1 MSKTYEALLALIESQ
16 QKGKENTDVFM
27 VGEQLKDIGSESE
40 HNAEILLQD
49 LQIKTMDIVAGAA
62 KLKDYADKNHKGAK
76 CFCISP
82 KVADGILREFY
93 GLEKSGEAEKKPA
106 STIVQESG
114 FIDLGDFL

>member
-1 MSKTYEALLALIESQ
+1 MGKYEELIKQIEGQ
-16 QKGKENTDVFM
+16 QAGKENTDVFM
-27 VGEQLKDIGSESE
+27 VGEQLKDIGAESE

-49 LQIKTMDIVAGAA
+49 LAIKSMDLVAAAA
-62 KLKDYADKNHKGAK
+62 KLKDYADKNCKGAK

-93 GLEKSGEAEKKPA
+93 GLEEKSEVKPA
-106 STIVQESG
+106 AAQDSG

>member
-1 MSKTYEALLALIESQ
+1 MSKAYDELLVLIGRQ
-16 QKGKENTDVFM
+16 QEDKKNTDVFM
-27 VGEQLKDIGSESE
+27 VGEQLKDIGAESE

-49 LQIKTMDIVAGAA
+49 LEVKGMGLADAA
-62 KLKDYADKNHKGAK
+62 ARLKKYADDHKGSAK

-93 GLEKSGEAEKKPA
+93 GLAAKEEVKGSG
-106 STIVQESG
+106 VQDNS

>member
-1 MSKTYEALLALIESQ
+1 MSNFDKLIKLIEAQ

-49 LQIKTMDIVAGAA
+49 LQIKTMDLVAGAA

-93 GLEKSGEAEKKPA
+93 GLEKPEEVERKPA
-106 STIVQESG
+106 AEAVQESE
-114 FIDLGDFL
+114 FIDLEDFL